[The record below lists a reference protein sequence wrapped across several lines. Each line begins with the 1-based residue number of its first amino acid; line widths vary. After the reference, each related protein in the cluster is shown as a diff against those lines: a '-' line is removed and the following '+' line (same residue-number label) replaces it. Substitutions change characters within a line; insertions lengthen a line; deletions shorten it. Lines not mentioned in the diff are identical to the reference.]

1 MKSNEKYEI
10 LTPTGWKD
18 FTGVEY
24 TGIKQTLKINLD
36 TGKDIIC
43 TPEHK
48 LKVNDQYVPA
58 QNIKVGDVIS
68 SVTSDVNTVVSI
80 DEHGTS
86 ACYDLVNVDNEDHS
100 FVIQDN
106 LISSNC
112 DELAFVSKR
121 IALEFWTSVFPTLSC
136 VTYDTIIL
144 TRNGFMKIGDV
155 FKGTDYKPGDYF
167 KLDDFEVWGKFGF
180 EKVSHGYISPA
191 SQTIIVS
198 LKNGQSVE
206 VTKDHPLFANRN
218 GGEMVRAEDLKVGDQ
233 LRVDKGMM
241 VDFGGFTDFNCLI
254 ETAHENPEIILNMSY
269 GCFKNLVDFLDYKIY
284 CDNQQMM
291 NCFTQVLNN
300 YGYEYDCK
308 VTTIHVKECIPR
320 YRTEWVDIEYISQGE
335 SVVTYDFTVP
345 STKSFL
351 QNGILGSNTGG
362 SCIIT
367 STPTDDETLFAD
379 IWKKANETMDE
390 FGNTTEVGSNGFKAL
405 KVKWDEHPERDEEF
419 KDLMIKQF
427 GEEKFRREHELDFVA
442 EDETLI
448 SPLYLSEMKHQEPI
462 KKTGQV
468 RWYKKLDRNKVY
480 FIGYDPSLGTGGDN
494 SAIQIFE
501 FPSMEQVGEWMHNK
515 SDVPTQLKVLKN
527 ILKMFEDAGFEEDNV
542 RWTLENNSIGEA
554 PLVLIEEYGEDEFFG
569 YFMSE
574 PYNPRQPRARSR
586 FRKGFNTSNSSKLTA
601 CTRFKR
607 WVENDKMLIHSKPLI
622 KELKGFVSRGR
633 TYKARAGD
641 NDDLVMSTLL
651 CVRMAMIT
659 MQEEDE
665 YMDVL
670 GVGNEI
676 DDAGDDDD
684 SDWDQPLPVVF

>member
-1 MKSNEKYEI
+1 MKSNNKYEI
-10 LTPTGWKD
+10 LTPTGWVD

-24 TGIKQTLKINLD
+24 TGIKQTLKISLD
-36 TGKDIIC
+36 SGKDIVC

-48 LKVNDQYVPA
+48 LKVNDKYITA
-58 QNIKVGDVIS
+58 ETIRVGDVIS
-68 SVTSDVNTVVSI
+68 SVSSDVHKVVSI
-80 DEHGTS
+80 DDHGTS
-86 ACYDLVNVDNEDHS
+86 ACYDVVNVENDDHS
-100 FVIQDN
+100 FVIQDD

-144 TRNGFMKIGDV
+144 TKNGFMKIGDV
-155 FKGTDYKPGDYF
+155 FNEVEYKPGDYF
-167 KLDDFEVWGKFGF
+167 TIDNLDVWGQFGF
-180 EKVSHGYISPA
+180 EKVSHGYISP
-191 SQTIIVS
+191 SSETLIVN
-198 LKNGQSVE
+198 LKNGQSVQ
-206 VTKDHPLFANRN
+206 VTKDHPLFSNIN
-218 GGEMVRAEDLKVGDQ
+218 GGEMVKAQNLRVGDK
-233 LRVDKGMM
+233 LRIDKGMM
-241 VDFGGFTDFNCLI
+241 VDFGESVDFDEVVKNIHETPEMIFNVSFNCFRNLI
-254 ETAHENPEIILNMSY
+254 
-269 GCFKNLVDFLDYKIY
+269 DFLDYKFI

-291 NCFTQVLNN
+291 NCIIQVLNN
-300 YGYEYDCK
+300 YGYEYECK
-308 VTTIHVKECIPR
+308 VTTIHVKECIPK
-320 YRTEWVDIEYISQGE
+320 YRTEWAEIEYIQTGCE
-335 SVVTYDFTVP
+335 AVTYDFTVP
-345 STKSFL
+345 ATKSFL

-405 KVKWDEHPERDEEF
+405 KVKWDEHPERDEKF

-448 SPLYLSEMKHQEPI
+448 SPLYLSEMKHTEPV

-468 RWYKKLDRNKVY
+468 RWYKKLDRNNVY

-494 SAIQIFE
+494 SAIQIYE

-574 PYNPRQPRARSR
+574 PYNPRHPRARSR

-607 WVENDKMLIHSKPLI
+607 WVENDKMLIHSKPMI

-641 NDDLVMSTLL
+641 NDDLVMATLL

-659 MQEEDE
+659 MQEEDS
-665 YMDVL
+665 YMDAL
-670 GVGNEI
+670 GVSNEI
-676 DDAGDDDD
+676 DDHDTDDD
-684 SDWDQPLPVVF
+684 SDWDQPLPIVF

>member
-48 LKVNDQYVPA
+48 LKVNGQYVPA

-68 SVTSDVNTVVSI
+68 SITSEVNTVVSI

-86 ACYDLVNVDNEDHS
+86 ACYDLVNVESEDHS

-112 DELAFVSKR
+112 DELAFVNKR

-155 FKGTDYKPGDYF
+155 FEGTDYKPGDYF
-167 KLDDFEVWGKFGF
+167 KLEDFEVWGKFGF

-191 SQTIIVS
+191 SQTIIVG

-241 VDFGGFTDFNCLI
+241 VDFGGFADFDYLI
-254 ETAHENPEIILNMSY
+254 QTAHENPEIILNMSH
-269 GCFKNLVDFLDYKIY
+269 GCFKNLIDFLDYKIN
-284 CDNQQMM
+284 CDGQQMM
-291 NCFTQVLNN
+291 NCFAQVLNN
-300 YGYEYDCK
+300 YGYDYDYK
-308 VTTIHVKECIPR
+308 ATTIHVKECIPR
-320 YRTEWVDIEYISQGE
+320 YRTEWVDIEYITQGE
-335 SVVTYDFTVP
+335 SVITYDFTVP

-390 FGNTTEVGSNGFKAL
+390 FGNTTEVGTNGFKAL
-405 KVKWDEHPERDEEF
+405 KIKWDEHPERGEEF

-448 SPLYLSEMKHQEPI
+448 SPLYLSEMKHREPI

-494 SAIQIFE
+494 SAIEIFE

-574 PYNPRQPRARSR
+574 PYNPHQPRARSR
-586 FRKGFNTSNSSKLTA
+586 FRKGFYTSNSSKLTA

-607 WVENDKMLIHSKPLI
+607 WVESDKMLIHSKPLI

-665 YMDVL
+665 YMDAL

-676 DDAGDDDD
+676 DDAGDDGDN
-684 SDWDQPLPVVF
+684 DWDQPLPVVF

>member
-24 TGIKQTLKINLD
+24 TGMKQTLKITLD
-36 TGKDIIC
+36 SGKDIVC

-48 LKVNDQYVPA
+48 LKVNDKYLTA
-58 QNIKVGDVIS
+58 EKIKVGDTIS
-68 SVTSDVNTVVSI
+68 SVSSDVHKVTSI
-80 DEHGTS
+80 TEHGTS
-86 ACYDLVNVDNEDHS
+86 ACYDLVNVENDDHS
-100 FVIQDN
+100 FVIQND

-112 DELAFVSKR
+112 DELAFVNKR

-144 TRNGFMKIGDV
+144 TKDGFMRIGDV
-155 FKGTDYKPGDYF
+155 FKDVDYKPGDYF
-167 KLDDFEVWGKFGF
+167 TLDNFEVWGKYGF
-180 EKVSHGYISPA
+180 EKVSHGYISP
-191 SQTIIVS
+191 SSETVIVS

-218 GGEMVRAEDLKVGDQ
+218 GGEMVRAEDLKVGDK

-241 VDFGGFTDFNCLI
+241 VDFGGFTDFKCLI
-254 ETAHENPEIILNMSY
+254 ETAHENPEIILNMSFE
-269 GCFKNLVDFLDYKIY
+269 CFKNLIDFLDYKIY

-300 YGYEYDCK
+300 YGYNYECK
-308 VTTIHVKECIPR
+308 VTTLHVKECVR
-320 YRTEWVDIEYISQGE
+320 QYRTEWVDIEYISQGCTK
-335 SVVTYDFTVP
+335 VTYDFTVP
-345 STKSFL
+345 ATKSFL

-405 KVKWDEHPERDEEF
+405 KVKWDEHPDRGEEF

-607 WVENDKMLIHSKPLI
+607 WVENDKMLIHSKPMI

-641 NDDLVMSTLL
+641 NDDLVMATLL

-665 YMDVL
+665 YMDAL

-676 DDAGDDDD
+676 DDTESDDD

>member
-1 MKSNEKYEI
+1 MKSNDKYEI
-10 LTPTGWKD
+10 LTPVGWKD

-24 TGIKQTLKINLD
+24 TGMKKTLKITLD
-36 TGKDIIC
+36 SGKDIVC

-48 LKVNDQYVPA
+48 LKINNQYLTA
-58 QNIKVGDVIS
+58 NSIKVGDTIS
-68 SVTSDVNTVVSI
+68 SVSSDKHTVLSVS
-80 DEHGTS
+80 EHGTS
-86 ACYDLVNVDNEDHS
+86 ACYDLVNVDNDDHS
-100 FVIQDN
+100 FIIQDD
-106 LISSNC
+106 LVSSNC

-136 VTYDTIIL
+136 VTHDTIIL
-144 TRNGFMKIGDV
+144 TRNGFMMIGDV
-155 FKGTDYKPGDYF
+155 FKDVDYKPGDYF
-167 KLDDFEVWGKFGF
+167 KIDDFEVWGKYGF
-180 EKVSHGYISPA
+180 EKVSHGYISP
-191 SQTIIVS
+191 SSSTVIVS

-206 VTKDHPLFANRN
+206 VTKDHPLFSNRN
-218 GGEMVRAEDLKVGDQ
+218 GGSMVRAEDLKVGDK

-241 VDFGGFTDFNCLI
+241 VDFGGHTDFKRLI
-254 ETAHENPEIILNMSY
+254 ETAHENPEIILNMSFD
-269 GCFKNLVDFLDYKIY
+269 CFKNLIDFLDYKIY

-300 YGYEYDCK
+300 YGYNYECK
-308 VTTIHVKECIPR
+308 VSTLHIKECIPT
-320 YRTEWVDIEYISQGE
+320 YRTEWVDIEYISQGCE
-335 SVVTYDFTVP
+335 KVTYDFTVP
-345 STKSFL
+345 STHTFL

-390 FGNTTEVGSNGFKAL
+390 FGNTTDVGSNGFKAL

-527 ILKMFEDAGFEEDNV
+527 ILKMFADAGFEEDNV

-607 WVENDKMLIHSKPLI
+607 WVENDKMLIHSKPMI

-641 NDDLVMSTLL
+641 NDDLVMATLL

-665 YMDVL
+665 YMDAL

-676 DDAGDDDD
+676 DDTESDDD

>member
-1 MKSNEKYEI
+1 MFKSNTHYEI
-10 LTPTGWKD
+10 ETPFGWKD
-18 FTGVEY
+18 FNGVAY
-24 TGIKQTLKINLD
+24 TGKKHTLKITTSD
-36 TGKDIIC
+36 GKQVIC

-48 LKVNDQYVPA
+48 LFVNDKAIPA
-58 QNIKVGDVIS
+58 EQINLND
-68 SVTSDVNTVVSI
+68 TLQSI
-80 DEHGTS
+80 DGETHVVVGIEDHGVS
-86 ACYDLVNVDNEDHS
+86 DCFDLVDVDNENHS
-100 FVIQDN
+100 YIIEN
-106 LISSNC
+106 SLLSSNC
-112 DELAFVSKR
+112 DELAFVKKK

-136 VTYDTIIL
+136 LTEDTIIL
-144 TRNGFMKIGDV
+144 TKSGFMPIGMV
-155 FKGTDYKPGDYF
+155 FKGEHNPGDYF
-167 KLDDFEVWGKFGF
+167 KLHNLEVWGKYGF
-180 EKVSHGYISPA
+180 EPVSHGYVSPK
-191 SQTIIVS
+191 STTFIVT

-206 VTKDHPLFANRN
+206 VTPEHPLYTSKN
-218 GGEMVRAEDLKVGDQ
+218 GGEMVEARDLKVGDK

-241 VDFGGFTDFNCLI
+241 IDFGLTLSNDDI
-254 ETAHENPEIILNMSY
+254 
-269 GCFKNLVDFLDYKIY
+269 KNLVHETPEIVLNLSYSCILSLLDELDNRVV
-284 CDNQQMM
+284 CDNTQMM
-291 NCFTQVLNN
+291 NCFTQVFNN
-300 YGYEYDCK
+300 YGFEYERTSASTLVITGHNK
-308 VTTIHVKECIPR
+308 N
-320 YRTEWVDIEYISQGE
+320 YRTEWIEIEYISEGNEQ
-335 SVVTYDFTVP
+335 VTYDFTVP
-345 STKSFL
+345 GTHTFL

-379 IWKKANETMDE
+379 IWRKANDTLDE
-390 FGNTTEVGSNGFKAL
+390 FGNTTKLGSNGFKAL
-405 KVKWDEHPERDEEF
+405 KVKWDEHPERDDEF
-419 KDLMIKQF
+419 KELMIKQF

-448 SPLYLSEMKHQEPI
+448 SPLFLSEMKHQEPI
-462 KKTGQV
+462 RKTGQV
-468 RWYKKLDRNKVY
+468 RWYKKLDREKVY

-494 SAIQIFE
+494 AAIQIFE

-527 ILKMFEDAGFEEDNV
+527 ILGMFEEAGFEEDNV

-574 PYNPRQPRARSR
+574 PYNRLQPRSRSR
-586 FRKGFNTSNSSKLTA
+586 FRKGYNTSNSSKLTA

-607 WVENDKMLIHSKPLI
+607 WIEHNKMTIHSKPLI

-641 NDDLVMSTLL
+641 NDDLVMATLL
-651 CVRMAMIT
+651 CVRMAMVT

-676 DDAGDDDD
+676 DDAGDDDG
-684 SDWDQPLPVVF
+684 DWDQPLPVVF

>member
-1 MKSNEKYEI
+1 
-10 LTPTGWKD
+10 
-18 FTGVEY
+18 
-24 TGIKQTLKINLD
+24 
-36 TGKDIIC
+36 
-43 TPEHK
+43 
-48 LKVNDQYVPA
+48 
-58 QNIKVGDVIS
+58 
-68 SVTSDVNTVVSI
+68 
-80 DEHGTS
+80 
-86 ACYDLVNVDNEDHS
+86 
-100 FVIQDN
+100 
-106 LISSNC
+106 
-112 DELAFVSKR
+112 
-121 IALEFWTSVFPTLSC
+121 
-136 VTYDTIIL
+136 
-144 TRNGFMKIGDV
+144 
-155 FKGTDYKPGDYF
+155 
-167 KLDDFEVWGKFGF
+167 
-180 EKVSHGYISPA
+180 
-191 SQTIIVS
+191 
-198 LKNGQSVE
+198 
-206 VTKDHPLFANRN
+206 
-218 GGEMVRAEDLKVGDQ
+218 
-233 LRVDKGMM
+233 
-241 VDFGGFTDFNCLI
+241 
-254 ETAHENPEIILNMSY
+254 MSY

-320 YRTEWVDIEYISQGE
+320 YRTEWVGIEYIAQGE
-335 SVVTYDFTVP
+335 SVITYDFTVP

-390 FGNTTEVGSNGFKAL
+390 FGNTTDVGSNGFKAL

>member
-1 MKSNEKYEI
+1 MKSNNKYEI
-10 LTPTGWKD
+10 LTPSGWTD

-24 TGIKQTLKINLD
+24 TGIKETLKISLD
-36 TGKDIIC
+36 SGKEIVC

-48 LKVNDQYVPA
+48 LKVNDQYITA
-58 QNIKVGDVIS
+58 EKIHEGNIIS
-68 SVTSDVNTVVSI
+68 SISNDVHKVTSVESY
-80 DEHGTS
+80 GTS
-86 ACYDLVNVDNEDHS
+86 ACYDVVNVENDDHS
-100 FVIQDN
+100 FVIQDD

-144 TRNGFMKIGDV
+144 TRNGFMRIGDV
-155 FKGTDYKPGDYF
+155 FKDFDYNPGDYF
-167 KLDDFEVWGKFGF
+167 KMDNFEVWGKYGF
-180 EKVSHGYISPA
+180 ENVSHGYISP
-191 SQTIIVS
+191 SSETVIIS
-198 LKNGQSVE
+198 LKNGQSIE
-206 VTKDHPLFANRN
+206 VTKDHPLFANKN
-218 GGEMVRAEDLKVGDQ
+218 GGEMIKAQDLIVGDQ
-233 LRVDKGMM
+233 LRIDKGMM
-241 VDFGGFTDFNCLI
+241 VDFGGYTDFDCLI
-254 ETAHENPEIILNMSY
+254 KTAHENPEIILNMSFN
-269 GCFKNLVDFLDYKIY
+269 CFKNLVDFLDNRFY
-284 CDNQQMM
+284 CDNQAMM
-291 NCFTQVLNN
+291 NCITQVLNN
-300 YGYEYDCK
+300 YGYEYECN
-308 VTTIHVKECIPR
+308 VTTIHVKECIPKFR
-320 YRTEWVDIEYISQGE
+320 SEWMDIEYISTGHE
-335 SVVTYDFTVP
+335 TITYDFTVP
-345 STKSFL
+345 ATHSFL

-379 IWKKANETMDE
+379 IWKKANETIDE

-405 KVKWDEHPERDEEF
+405 KVKWDEHPERGEEF

-448 SPLYLSEMKHQEPI
+448 SPLYLSEMKHHEPI

-527 ILKMFEDAGFEEDNV
+527 ILKMFEEAGFEEDNV

-607 WVENDKMLIHSKPLI
+607 WVENDKMIINSKPMI

-641 NDDLVMSTLL
+641 NDDLVMATLL

-665 YMDVL
+665 YMDAL

-676 DDAGDDDD
+676 DDTEGDDDN
-684 SDWDQPLPVVF
+684 DWDQPLPVVF